1 MNTNKSLS
9 VSSPFSDFMKK
20 FFGDDDVNYVTT
32 LFEGH
37 GNCGLINVYEKENE
51 YTIELSAPGLK
62 KEDIKIELDENVLK
76 ISSSVEDKKED
87 KFEGYYRKEFRKSS
101 FERSFQ
107 LPKDVVKNEIS
118 ASMADGIL
126 TLTAPKFK
134 EEKKESTK
142 ITIK

>member
-1 MNTNKSLS
+1 MNRTLT
-9 VSSPFSDFMKK
+9 VSPFMDLAKR

-32 LFEGH
+32 LFEGR

-62 KEDIKIELDENVLK
+62 KDDIKIELDENVLK
-76 ISSSVEDKKED
+76 ISSTVEDKKED
-87 KFEGYYRKEFRKSS
+87 NFDGYYRKEFRKSS

-107 LPKDVVKNEIS
+107 LPKDVAKNQIS
-118 ASMADGIL
+118 ASMVDGIL

-134 EEKKESTK
+134 EEKKESTT

>member
-1 MNTNKSLS
+1 MNTNKNLL
-9 VSSPFSDFMKK
+9 VSPFTDFMKK
-20 FFGDDDVNYVTT
+20 FFGDDDANYVTT
-32 LFEGH
+32 LFEGR

-62 KEDIKIELDENVLK
+62 KEDIKIELEENVLK
-76 ISSSVEDKKED
+76 ISSTVEDKKED
-87 KFEGYYRKEFRKSS
+87 NFDGYYRKEFRKSS

-107 LPKDVVKNEIS
+107 LPKDVAKNKIS
-118 ASMADGIL
+118 ASMVDGIL

-134 EEKKESTK
+134 EEKKESTT